1 MLFDMDYGM
10 FCWNSI
16 TRMTNLYVR
25 LKIRTMVRFSKRK
38 PDTVMVKDR
47 KLICPVCDKDLFIE
61 TRAQLNTAVASLFDV
76 DFANKEARCFVCSN
90 CTYIFW
96 FRG

>member
-1 MLFDMDYGM
+1 
-10 FCWNSI
+10 
-16 TRMTNLYVR
+16 
-25 LKIRTMVRFSKRK
+25 
-38 PDTVMVKDR
+38 MVKDR
-47 KLICPVCDKDLFIE
+47 KLICPVCENDQFIE

-76 DFANKEARCFVCSN
+76 DFANKEARCFVCSE